1 MNFKYRYILFILV
14 SFSVYSCNLTNKLE
28 RTPYRPLV
36 NQPGKVI
43 ENKVDTASFNTPTWK
58 ERKEGDYSWK
68 EQLRTK
74 DDKTGEDLVTV
85 ALSEVTVVAR
95 TKTVPERFGKV
106 NLDFIV
112 TIPKILID
120 KRWMITLT
128 PLLERSGEK
137 TVFEDLVINGEIYRV
152 YQERGEAMYN
162 ALSDRYN
169 FFARDTTR
177 IRDYFFRKYNL
188 QYNTDARLDTIISA
202 GNNFNYYYSQEI
214 ATDESKSMDLYL
226 KGKVFGLDK
235 STYSL
240 PQSDTITYFVSSM
253 IQFIDPTPRYVHKII
268 ERHAEANFS
277 AHITFPVGREN
288 VDENLDDNATEI
300 TKVQDIIK
308 QLTWSSEFIID
319 SINMTASCSP
329 EGKWSA
335 NELLAKRRAAS
346 LKSYFAKKLDDKEG
360 VDTLFNAKWIAE
372 DWQRVSDL
380 IAAEKYRYMIG
391 SRDEI
396 LSIISSEADPD
407 KRESII
413 KERYPLEYKCIK
425 DSIYPKLRTVDF
437 QFNLHR
443 SGMTKDT
450 IHTTEPDTLYDRG
463 RELLKARK
471 YREALAIL
479 IEYSD
484 YNTAIAYMS
493 LGYDKPAYDI
503 LIKQSLTANCE
514 YLLAVLLSRFGNDKE
529 AVSRYLHSV
538 ELDDSKAWRGALDPE
553 INRLIKAYDL
563 NKNLEL

>member
-1 MNFKYRYILFILV
+1 MVKCRYIILV
-14 SFSVYSCNLTNKLE
+14 LLLLSVYSCRLTNKLE

-36 NQPGKVI
+36 NQPGKAI
-43 ENKVDTASFNTPTWK
+43 ESKIDTTDFNKATWREK
-58 ERKEGDYSWK
+58 KEGKYSWK

-74 DDKTGEDLVTV
+74 DERTGEDLVTV

-112 TIPKILID
+112 TVPKTLID

-128 PLLERSGEK
+128 PQLERSGDK
-137 TVFEDLVINGEIYRV
+137 TILEDLVINGEIYRI
-152 YQERGEAMYN
+152 YQERGEAMYS
-162 ALSDRYN
+162 ALSDRYSY
-169 FFARDTTR
+169 FDRDTTH
-177 IRDYFFRKYNL
+177 IKSYFFRKYNL
-188 QYNTDARLDTIISA
+188 QYNTDARLDTIIA
-202 GNNFNYYYSQEI
+202 TGNNFNYYYSQEV

-226 KGKVFGLDK
+226 AGNVYALDK
-235 STYSL
+235 STYAL

-253 IQFIDPTPRYVHKII
+253 IQFIDPNPRFVHKII

-277 AHITFPVGREN
+277 AHITFPVGRDN
-288 VDENLDDNATEI
+288 IDENLNDNATEI
-300 TKVQDIIK
+300 AKVQDIIK

-329 EGKWSA
+329 EGKWLA

-346 LKSYFAKKLDDKEG
+346 LKSYFAKKMDDKEG

-372 DWQRVSDL
+372 DWKRVYEL
-380 IAAEKYRYMIG
+380 ISNDESLTSKN
-391 SRDEI
+391 EI
-396 LSIISSEADPD
+396 LSIITEEQDPD
-407 KRESII
+407 KRELQI
-413 KERYPLEYKCIK
+413 KKEYPVEYAHIK
-425 DSIYPKLRTVDF
+425 DSIYPALRIVDF

-463 RELLKARK
+463 RELLRSRK
-471 YREALAIL
+471 YKEALAIL
-479 IEYSD
+479 IEYND

-503 LIKQSLTANCE
+503 LIRQSKTANSE
-514 YLLAVLLSRFGNDKE
+514 YLLAVLASRLGNDKE
-529 AVSRYLHSV
+529 AVERYLHSV

>member
-288 VDENLDDNATEI
+288 VDENLDDNVTEI
-300 TKVQDIIK
+300 AKVQDIIK

-407 KRESII
+407 KRERII